1 MQLKEQIDII
11 KRGAVEIISEAELV
25 KKLKKDTPLRIKVGF
40 DPTAADLH
48 LGHTVLLQKL
58 RQFQDLGHE
67 VLFLIGDFTAS
78 IGDPSGRNE
87 TRPPL
92 STEDIENNAATYK
105 QQVFKILD
113 PQKTKVV
120 YNSQWLENL
129 DLRDTIKL
137 ASKYTVARMLERNDF
152 EKRYHANVPIS
163 IHEFLYPLLQGYDS
177 VILRA
182 DIELGGFDQKFNLL
196 MGRHL
201 QKEEGVEEQVI
212 LMMPLLEGLS
222 GGQKMSKSYNNY
234 VGITEAPEAM
244 FNKLM
249 SISDDLMW
257 KYYELLSARSLQAI
271 NELKSACQSNG
282 LNPRDAKIDLAKE
295 IVTRFHS
302 EFHAQKAQENFIRS
316 FSQQEYEVLPDLK
329 LKLGTNEAALYK
341 IIKEAGFA
349 DTGNDAKAKIKG
361 GSISLDDVVV
371 KDPLFNVVD
380 SGKGFVIKGKL
391 QKKRVQMRIFLLAS

>member
-1 MQLKEQIDII
+1 MQLKEQIEII
-11 KRGAVEIISEAELV
+11 KRGAVEIIGEAELI
-25 KKLKKDTPLRIKVGF
+25 KKLKKDCPLRIKVGF

-152 EKRYHANVPIS
+152 ENRYHANVPIS
-163 IHEFLYPLLQGYDS
+163 IHEFIYPLLQGYDS

-182 DIELGGFDQKFNLL
+182 DIELGGLDQKFNLL

-201 QKEEGVEEQVI
+201 QKEEGIEAQVV

-234 VGITEAPEAM
+234 VGITEAPEVM

-271 NELKSACQSNG
+271 SEIKSACQSNS

-302 EFHAQKAQENFIRS
+302 EFHAEKAKENFIRS
-316 FSQQEYEVLPDLK
+316 FSEQEYETLPDIHLS
-329 LKLGTNEAALYK
+329 LGTLELPLYK
-341 IIKEAGFA
+341 LVKEAGFA
-349 DTGNDAKAKIKG
+349 ETGNEAKAKIKG
-361 GSISLDDVVV
+361 GSISMNDQII
-371 KDPLFNVVD
+371 KDPLWKVIN
-380 SGKGFVIKGKL
+380 SGQGALLRGKMN
-391 QKKRVQMRIFLLAS
+391 KKRVEVRVFWA